1 MKQPDVRPER
11 NAAGKYYVIQKECI
25 MCQVCVAMG
34 DGFFEMDWDAE
45 TAYVVGQPSGKSA
58 EQAVRE
64 SMLSCPVG
72 AIKDNGEDFEDGG
85 VDQFGI

>member
-1 MKQPDVRPER
+1 MKKPDVRPKR

-34 DGFFEMDWDAE
+34 DGYFEMDWDEE
-45 TAYVVGQPSGKSA
+45 TAYLVSQPVGKSS
-58 EQAVRE
+58 EKAVRE
-64 SMLSCPVG
+64 AMLSCPVD

-85 VDQFGI
+85 TDHFGV

>member
-11 NAAGKYYVIQKECI
+11 NAAGKYYVIKKECI

-45 TAYVVGQPSGKSA
+45 TAFVVSQPTGKAA
-58 EQAVRE
+58 EQSVRE
-64 SMLSCPVG
+64 SMLSCPVD
-72 AIKDNGEDFEDGG
+72 AIKDDGEDFEDGG

>member
-11 NAAGKYYVIQKECI
+11 NAAGKYYVIKKECI

-45 TAYVVGQPSGKSA
+45 TAYVVSQPSGKSA